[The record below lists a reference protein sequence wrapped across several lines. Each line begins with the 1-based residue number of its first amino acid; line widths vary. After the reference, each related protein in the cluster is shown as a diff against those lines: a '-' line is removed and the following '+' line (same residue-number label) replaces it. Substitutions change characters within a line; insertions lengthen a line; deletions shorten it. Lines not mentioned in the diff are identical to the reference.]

1 MWKTNKIHLDFRDY
15 SLCCCFFGRWAFIR
29 HWLSWTYIISLSASC
44 SILCRIRLQTKLA
57 FSQKMQMSCRSV
69 QTETKKKNRE
79 REGARERHGKYN
91 DFELHDC
98 QNVAMPSLQFS
109 HSMSEIN
116 WMERRKKYF
125 YLYNTLN
132 RETKSFHRNNNKS
145 MAVNV
150 HEYKVVQFFS
160 LSLSV
165 VETKSN
171 RCLSLTHV
179 LEFTQN
185 DIRHDCSY
193 KWAFPLSIPPPSR
206 TYGLR
211 FPNVFITSIPSL
223 FLIGTRL

>member
-1 MWKTNKIHLDFRDY
+1 
-15 SLCCCFFGRWAFIR
+15 
-29 HWLSWTYIISLSASC
+29 
-44 SILCRIRLQTKLA
+44 
-57 FSQKMQMSCRSV
+57 
-69 QTETKKKNRE
+69 
-79 REGARERHGKYN
+79 
-91 DFELHDC
+91 
-98 QNVAMPSLQFS
+98 
-109 HSMSEIN
+109 
-116 WMERRKKYF
+116 MERRKKYF

-193 KWAFPLSIPPPSR
+193 K
-206 TYGLR
+206 
-211 FPNVFITSIPSL
+211 
-223 FLIGTRL
+223 